1 MASLGPLPRFGVI
14 GGSGVQVKGE
24 DSWTVETP
32 WGKCILAALDSKRRV
47 IFANRHLCT
56 KVNEQGK
63 ADYAPPHEVNF
74 KALVWALA
82 VTSECSG
89 VVALSSTGT
98 LHPDT
103 IPVGSV
109 VAADDYY
116 MVNPQPV
123 TFWGHEK
130 IGSFETPEAGV
141 GRIHYSPANP
151 QDERRVAWS
160 VRVQGALHG
169 VLARVREKVKFAQ
182 GQTASSWPLIP
193 QKETVYVNTVGP
205 RFETRAEIRS
215 YRGIGDIVGMTCGNE
230 WILCEELQVPYFV
243 ICFCDNACNGL
254 SMHPQGALQ
263 EYLENKAAIGEVTS
277 AIVYQLVEELSKDET
292 PEDRKSVV

>member
-1 MASLGPLPRFGVI
+1 
-14 GGSGVQVKGE
+14 
-24 DSWTVETP
+24 
-32 WGKCILAALDSKRRV
+32 
-47 IFANRHLCT
+47 
-56 KVNEQGK
+56 
-63 ADYAPPHEVNF
+63 
-74 KALVWALA
+74 
-82 VTSECSG
+82 
-89 VVALSSTGT
+89 
-98 LHPDT
+98 
-103 IPVGSV
+103 
-109 VAADDYY
+109 

-215 YRGIGDIVGMTCGNE
+215 YRGCAVLCCWYKVKGLGFRAALPAPSQTSSSL
-230 WILCEELQVPYFV
+230 ILWYAMYVC
-243 ICFCDNACNGL
+243 
-254 SMHPQGALQ
+254 M
-263 EYLENKAAIGEVTS
+263 
-277 AIVYQLVEELSKDET
+277 
-292 PEDRKSVV
+292 